1 MTFWAVHGLHITA
14 TITSLEFPNST
25 QNWNWYVYK
34 NLIWVKISNL
44 AMCELCLISGGDQ
57 LPLACDPPF
66 DIFDSR
72 SQPWLNWN
80 LLLSSLFSLRLTL
93 ACEPDTLRKLAA
105 QVLQRPTQ
113 EQGSTPAAAS
123 CHSGWVPSPR
133 EGTWQ
138 ARNLELEREKRSVGT
153 LDPHWSWCRSVFQLW
168 SRRVFG
174 QRSSIVAPSFI
185 ICFSFNWRAFFSC
198 MVKLLQR
205 TRPELPGPI
214 WVWREALRLASF
226 LISRAPHIL
235 KYYFIYTE
243 LKPVDCFL

>member
-1 MTFWAVHGLHITA
+1 MFSKEERRYSITFLAVHGLHITA

-80 LLLSSLFSLRLTL
+80 LLLLSHFSSKLTP

-153 LDPHWSWCRSVFQLW
+153 LDPYWSWHSSVFQLW

-174 QRSSIVAPSFI
+174 
-185 ICFSFNWRAFFSC
+185 
-198 MVKLLQR
+198 
-205 TRPELPGPI
+205 
-214 WVWREALRLASF
+214 
-226 LISRAPHIL
+226 
-235 KYYFIYTE
+235 
-243 LKPVDCFL
+243 